1 MFEEENVPN
10 DQHSFGGSWTL
21 IKLATLEKYLKAF
34 NVALK
39 DKPLKNKP
47 FTRIYIDGFAG
58 TGRCDITISGEKTTV
73 DGSARRA
80 LLVNPG
86 FDKFCFIELE
96 TKKMAALKLLQEE
109 YPDKAIEIIQSD
121 ANLALKQVCKAYN
134 WKNTRAVLF
143 LDPYGLQLQWST
155 LEQIAETK
163 AIDVWYLFPLAG
175 LYRQMAKNANALDVD
190 KENAITRILGTDEW
204 KQVFYKPSPQDDL
217 FGYNSGNVRDASHKE
232 ILQFVS
238 HRLNTLFPAVLEP
251 KILYKN
257 KDRGAPLFALYF
269 GISNPG
275 QKAIVAAKNIAN
287 HILNSI

>member
-1 MFEEENVPN
+1 MFEEDETSN

-21 IKLATLEKYLKAF
+21 IKLETLEKYLKAF
-34 NVALK
+34 NIALSK
-39 DKPLKNKP
+39 QT
-47 FTRIYIDGFAG
+47 FTRVYIDGFAG
-58 TGRCDITISGEKTTV
+58 TGRCEIKIRGEKTNI

-80 LLVNPG
+80 LSVIPG
-86 FDKFCFIELE
+86 FHKFCFIELE
-96 TKKMAALKLLQEE
+96 TKKKVALELLQEE
-109 YPDKAIEIIQSD
+109 YPDKSIEIIQGD
-121 ANLALKQVCKAYN
+121 ANLALKKVCKEYN

-143 LDPYGLQLQWST
+143 LDPYGLQVEWST

-163 AIDVWYLFPLAG
+163 AIDIWYLFPLAG
-175 LYRQMAKNANALDVD
+175 LYRQMAKNANALDAD

-217 FGYNSGNVRDASHKE
+217 FGHNSGDVRDASHKE
-232 ILQFVS
+232 ILKFVS
-238 HRLNTLFPAVLEP
+238 VRLGKLFPSVLEP

-275 QKAIVAAKNIAN
+275 HKAIAAAKNIAN
-287 HILNSI
+287 HILNSL